1 MINGA
6 LEKISIVDYLE
17 SMGFKSFGLDGERI
31 FKVYSETERELE
43 SVYEGVGIRNISHI
57 GVLELKGADSV
68 DYLHRITTNDLK
80 NLVKERIT
88 KTIFTT
94 EKGRVIDLVTLV
106 NFEDFQLILSNN
118 VNKLKV
124 KNWIKK
130 YIVTDEVR
138 VEDVV
143 EKYTILEFLGPQAI
157 SFVSMLCGDFV
168 DSLQVNSFKV
178 LNIEGILFFILKV
191 ENFDGTISLL
201 TISDFNNA
209 QKIIKYLLEKKSPFN
224 FSFVGEDAYNIY
236 RIAQGIPAAPNEIND
251 EYNPYET
258 GLTKYISFTKGCF
271 IGQEVI
277 ARLQTYDKVQKH
289 LMGVIIDH
297 TSELSLPQ
305 VISNE
310 QGEEVGLLTSS
321 CYSPIIKKRIGLAYI
336 KKSFCLP
343 GSELILNLNSSAQIK
358 ITVSELPFTK

>member
-43 SVYEGVGIRNISHI
+43 AAFDGVGIRNISHT

-80 NLVKERIT
+80 NLVKERIA

-118 VNKLKV
+118 VHKLKV

-138 VEDVV
+138 VDDAGQ
-143 EKYTILEFLGPQAI
+143 KYTILEFLGPQAA
-157 SFVSMLCGDFV
+157 SFLSMLCGDFV
-168 DSLQVNSFKV
+168 DSLQLNSFKV
-178 LNIEGILFFILKV
+178 LNIEDMLFFILKV
-191 ENFDGTISLL
+191 ENFDGTISFI
-201 TISDFNNA
+201 TISDYKNA

-224 FSFVGEDAYNIY
+224 FSFIGEDAYNIY
-236 RIAQGIPAAPNEIND
+236 RIAQGIPSAPNEIND
-251 EYNPYET
+251 EYNPHEA
-258 GLTKYISFTKGCF
+258 GLTKYISSTKGCF

-289 LMGVIIDH
+289 LMGVTIDH
-297 TSELSLPQ
+297 PGELSLPQ
-305 VISNE
+305 TIKNE
-310 QGEEVGLLTSS
+310 QGEDAGVLTSS
-321 CYSPIIKKRIGLAYI
+321 SYSPLHKQRIGLAYI

-343 GSELILNLNSSAQIK
+343 GLELILNLNSSSQVK
-358 ITVSELPFTK
+358 ITVSDLPFTR